1 MALLQKA
8 YLGATPLFRNTSWF
22 EDNAYTVANRSSAVT
37 VTADASAHTKGSWVQ
52 LVASTSANA
61 SAIYVEANVAANGFD
76 TSCLLDIG
84 TGASG
89 SETAL
94 ISNIAIGG
102 ARTATGLSGY
112 VFTVPIQVPSGTR
125 ISARIQHITGGEDG
139 TILVEAR
146 DYGNYA
152 QSPTSVDVIGTDTA
166 TSTGTDF
173 VTANTYVQLT
183 SSTSRAYR
191 AIVMLPNVSGN
202 ALATVTAT
210 LTLATGASGSEVE
223 LGARYASYSNAESV
237 QTIDDFFVA
246 ASVASGTRLAVK
258 VQGPPTNLTNYGVCL
273 IGIP

>member
-1 MALLQKA
+1 
-8 YLGATPLFRNTSWF
+8 
-22 EDNAYTVANRSSAVT
+22 
-37 VTADASAHTKGSWVQ
+37 VQ
-52 LVASTSANA
+52 LIASTSANA
-61 SAIYVEANVAANGFD
+61 SAIYVEANVANNGFD

-102 ARTATGLSGY
+102 ARTAAGLSGY

-125 ISARIQHITGGEDG
+125 ISARIQHITASATT

-191 AIVMLPNVSGN
+191 GIVILPNVSGN
-202 ALATVTAT
+202 AVANVTAT
-210 LTLATGASGSEVE
+210 LTLAKGASGSEVE
-223 LGARYASYSNAESV
+223 LGARYAAYSNAETV

-258 VQGPPTNLTNYGVCL
+258 IQGPASNINQYGVCL

>member
-8 YLGATPLFRNTSWF
+8 YLGATPLFRNTSFF
-22 EDNAYTVANRSSAVT
+22 EDNAYTVSDRSSAVT
-37 VTADASAHTKGSWVQ
+37 VTANASAHVKGAWTE
-52 LVASTSANA
+52 LIASTSANA
-61 SAIYVEANVAANGFD
+61 SAIYVEASFVSNGFD

-94 ISNIAIGG
+94 ISNIAVGG
-102 ARTATGLSGY
+102 SRSTASVGAY
-112 VFTVPIQVPSGTR
+112 YFVIPIQVASGTR
-125 ISARIQHITGGEDG
+125 ISARIQHITGSATG
-139 TILVEAR
+139 TTLVEAR
-146 DYGNYA
+146 DYGDYA
-152 QSPTSVDVIGTDTA
+152 QSPTSVDTIGTDTA

-202 ALATVTAT
+202 AIASVLSTF
-210 LTLATGASGSEVE
+210 TLATGASGAETEIGVRRFDY
-223 LGARYASYSNAESV
+223 GNAENTLMREDPLVVSNV
-237 QTIDDFFVA
+237 P
-246 ASVASGTRLAVK
+246 SGTRLAVK
-258 VQGPPTNLTNYGVCL
+258 IQGPTSNIAMYGVCL

>member
-22 EDNAYTVANRSSAVT
+22 EDNGYTVANRSSTVT
-37 VTADASAHTKGSWVQ
+37 VTANASAHTKGSWVQ
-52 LVASTSANA
+52 LIASTSANA
-61 SAIYVEANVAANGFD
+61 SAIYVEANMVNNGLD

-102 ARTATGLSGY
+102 ARTGAGVGGY

-125 ISARIQHITGGEDG
+125 IAARIQHIIGSNTG

-146 DYGNYA
+146 DYGDYA
-152 QSPTSVDVIGTDTA
+152 QSPTSVDVIGTDTV

-173 VTANTYVQLT
+173 VAANTYVQLT
-183 SSTSRAYR
+183 ASTSRAYR
-191 AIVMLPNVSGN
+191 GIVMLPNVSGN
-202 ALATVTAT
+202 NLANVNAT
-210 LTLATGASGSEVE
+210 LTLASGASGSEVE
-223 LGARYASYSNAESV
+223 RGARYASYGNSESV
-237 QTIDDFFVA
+237 QSIDDFFVV

-258 VQGPPTNLTNYGVCL
+258 IQGPTANLANYGVCL